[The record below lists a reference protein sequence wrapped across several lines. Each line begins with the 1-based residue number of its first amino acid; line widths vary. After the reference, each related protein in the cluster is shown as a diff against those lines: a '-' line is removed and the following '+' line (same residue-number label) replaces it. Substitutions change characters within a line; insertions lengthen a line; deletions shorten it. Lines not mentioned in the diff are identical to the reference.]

1 MLHAASKRKVENDDE
16 FTAKA
21 KLQAA
26 SRGRGHA
33 DEECQHT
40 LSRNTKLKASSKSV
54 TEGTR
59 RPDQG
64 EGEGKK
70 GGITFMHL
78 LCLKEMI

>member
-1 MLHAASKRKVENDDE
+1 MQCNATQRNAAQRSAAQRRARQGNAMLHAASKRKVENDDE

-40 LSRNTKLKASSKSV
+40 LSRNTKLKASSKKV
-54 TEGTR
+54 
-59 RPDQG
+59 
-64 EGEGKK
+64 
-70 GGITFMHL
+70 
-78 LCLKEMI
+78 

>member
-1 MLHAASKRKVENDDE
+1 MQCNAMQRSAAQRSARSARQGNAMLHAASKRKVENDDE

-40 LSRNTKLKASSKSV
+40 LSRNTKLKASSKKV
-54 TEGTR
+54 
-59 RPDQG
+59 
-64 EGEGKK
+64 
-70 GGITFMHL
+70 
-78 LCLKEMI
+78 